1 MTFAHLEQLTAQ
13 LLDGIILIDTAGAI
27 LSANT
32 AALRMHGVASVDE
45 LGATAEG
52 YAERFTVFSA
62 DHRPLKRRDYP
73 LFRLLAGDTFPDL
86 VVEVAPAGESEARWV
101 HQVRDVAMDDD
112 GDEPD
117 FLALVICDISERF
130 DAEARFKAMF
140 GANPAPAVIVR
151 QSDLRLTQANAGFL
165 SLTGFEADQ
174 LIGKTLFGI
183 DLLQDVDHA
192 SEFRRRI
199 EAGEVVP
206 QTEAR
211 LLVADGSRRLVLFAG
226 QPVDVTG
233 EDALLLTFADL
244 EPRRL
249 AEAALA
255 ASEKNLAA
263 IFDMAPIPMAVIG
276 RGDGQIVN
284 VNAAFSQLTQ
294 FTSDE
299 AAGQT
304 IDDLQLWARSEDRA
318 AADREVEAQGRMR
331 NADARLL
338 TKDGQ
343 AVDCLA
349 SAEAIDRHGASLI
362 LWVFQDITERRRS
375 ELELVQAIDEVMKDA
390 SWLSRSIVDKLASLR
405 RPGTSGSN
413 ADLSPREREILE
425 LICEDLDD
433 AAIAA
438 RLDLSRNTVRNHVA
452 RLYAKIGVN
461 RRSGA
466 VVWGRERG
474 VGGKI
479 R

>member
-1 MTFAHLEQLTAQ
+1 
-13 LLDGIILIDTAGAI
+13 
-27 LSANT
+27 
-32 AALRMHGVASVDE
+32 
-45 LGATAEG
+45 
-52 YAERFTVFSA
+52 
-62 DHRPLKRRDYP
+62 
-73 LFRLLAGDTFPDL
+73 
-86 VVEVAPAGESEARWV
+86 VAPAGEGEARWV
-101 HQVRDVAMDDD
+101 HQVRDVAMDDN

-117 FLALVICDISERF
+117 FLALVICDVSERF

-140 GANPAPAVIVR
+140 GANPAPALIVR
-151 QSDLRLTQANAGFL
+151 QADLRIMQANTGFL
-165 SLTGFEADQ
+165 SLTGFAPNR
-174 LIGKTLFGI
+174 LLGKTLFGL
-183 DLLQDVDHA
+183 DLLQDVDDV
-192 SEFRRRI
+192 SEFRRSI
-199 EAGEVVP
+199 EAGEVLP
-206 QTEAR
+206 QAEAR

-244 EPRRL
+244 EPRSR

-263 IFDMAPIPMAVIG
+263 ILDMAPVGMAVIG
-276 RGDGQIVN
+276 RRDGQIVSIN
-284 VNAAFSQLTQ
+284 SAFSQLTQ
-294 FTSDE
+294 LAPDE
-299 AAGQT
+299 ATGKT

-318 AADREVEAQGRMR
+318 AADREVEAQGRLR

-343 AVDCLA
+343 AVDCLV
-349 SAEAIDRHGASLI
+349 SAETIDRHGVSLI

-375 ELELVQAIDEVMKDA
+375 ELELIQAIDEVMKDA

-405 RPGTSGSN
+405 RPGASVSN

-425 LICEDLDD
+425 LICEDLAD
-433 AAIAA
+433 AGIAA
-438 RLDLSRNTVRNHVA
+438 RLGLSRNTVRNHVA

-474 VGGKI
+474 VGGGI
-479 R
+479 S

>member
-1 MTFAHLEQLTAQ
+1 
-13 LLDGIILIDTAGAI
+13 
-27 LSANT
+27 
-32 AALRMHGVASVDE
+32 
-45 LGATAEG
+45 
-52 YAERFTVFSA
+52 
-62 DHRPLKRRDYP
+62 
-73 LFRLLAGDTFPDL
+73 
-86 VVEVAPAGESEARWV
+86 
-101 HQVRDVAMDDD
+101 MDDD

-117 FLALVICDISERF
+117 FLALVICDLSERF

-183 DLLQDVDHA
+183 DLLQDVGHA
-192 SEFRRRI
+192 SEFRRII

-299 AAGQT
+299 AAGKT

-343 AVDCLA
+343 AVDCLI
-349 SAEAIDRHGASLI
+349 SAEAIDRHGTSLI

-479 R
+479 S